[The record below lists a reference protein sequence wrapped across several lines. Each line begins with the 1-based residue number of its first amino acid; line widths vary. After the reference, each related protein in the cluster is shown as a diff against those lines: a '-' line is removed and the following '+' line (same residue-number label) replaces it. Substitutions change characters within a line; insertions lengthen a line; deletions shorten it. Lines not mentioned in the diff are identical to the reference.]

1 MKKLVFLTIFSLL
14 ARPMLA
20 QVQPAFV
27 DIDKVKRQG
36 YAASTDIDRRTL
48 ERAWKDKL
56 GQYGRVDAK
65 RDVYTVNFAK
75 TPFLDNQATMVSQLN
90 TSKGRTQ
97 IFLSVDAGNG
107 EYVAAGHGQGAQVE
121 KILLDFMRQID
132 YDEQMRG
139 AGKTFQEAETNQKD
153 LTRKGERLI
162 KELENNKKEAERLT
176 KKLEENKLEFTK
188 LQADTAQNRIDRTA
202 AQQVLEKQRQSLE
215 NVKTRKPN
223 ER

>member
-1 MKKLVFLTIFSLL
+1 MKKLIFPTVFLLL
-14 ARPMLA
+14 TRLAWA

-36 YAASTDIDRRTL
+36 YATSTDIDRRTL

-56 GQYGRVDAK
+56 SQYGRVDSK

-75 TPFLDNQATMVSQLN
+75 LPFLDNQATIVSQLN

-97 IFLSVDAGNG
+97 VFLSVDAGNG
-107 EYVAAGHGQGAQVE
+107 EYVAAGHGQGTQVE

-132 YDEQMRG
+132 FDEQVRG
-139 AGKTFQEAETNQKD
+139 TEKTFQDAEANHKD
-153 LTRKGERLI
+153 LTRKGEKMI
-162 KELENNKKEAERLT
+162 KELENNKKEAERLA

-202 AQQVLEKQRQSLE
+202 AMQVLEKQRQSLD
-215 NVKTRKPN
+215 NVKSQKPN
-223 ER
+223 